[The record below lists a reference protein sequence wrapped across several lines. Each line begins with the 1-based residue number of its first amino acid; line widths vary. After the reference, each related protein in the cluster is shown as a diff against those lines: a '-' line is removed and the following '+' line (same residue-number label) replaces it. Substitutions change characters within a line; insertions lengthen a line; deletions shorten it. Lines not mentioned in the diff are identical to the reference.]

1 MQETPEEGAEGY
13 PEEQPDDVAGDEGTK
28 QREGGRDKGGEQSA
42 PDNDEGN
49 TATGNPR
56 SAG

>member
-1 MQETPEEGAEGY
+1 METPSTSDVGY
-13 PEEQPDDVAGDEGTK
+13 PEEQPDEVAGDEGTK
-28 QREGGRDKGGEQSA
+28 QREGGRDKDAEANA
-42 PDNDEGN
+42 PDNEDG